1 MYVDTKDEIPTTT
14 ITTARFTWLDSVT
27 FSSVSYMTTI
37 ATARFTWLDFVIFS
51 RVSHTTT
58 ITSVRFVGLL

>member
-1 MYVDTKDEIPTTT
+1 
-14 ITTARFTWLDSVT
+14 
-27 FSSVSYMTTI
+27 MTTI

-58 ITSVRFVGLL
+58 ITTARLDRLTLMDALPCHLATVV